1 MGRKSNSKQLHC
13 HMNGVLVGCLTLRSG
28 RLSFKY
34 AQSWLQHPQ
43 SRPISLSIPLQSEEL
58 KSDSVHAYFD
68 NLLPDNEQV
77 RKTIV
82 DSLGAASSHP
92 FDILSIIGGDC
103 VGALSFTE
111 QQPLELRASQLQT
124 VRNQK
129 LTTNQ
134 LIEVTD
140 ADIADILKRA
150 RAGHVLGMQP
160 EDDFRFSL
168 AGAQDKTALT
178 NWQGKWHKPIGATPT
193 THILKLPIQNS
204 QQMGLDLSSSV
215 ENEWFCL
222 RFMKHLGFDV
232 ANASIAT
239 FIDQKVLVLE
249 RFDRRIIK
257 NNIIRLPQ
265 EDMCQALGVVSGSKY
280 QEHGGPG
287 IQDIMGLLKTSE
299 KALHDQTV
307 FMKAQVVF
315 WLLTAID
322 GHAKNFSI
330 FLRAQGYSL
339 TPFYD
344 VMSAYPYFGQGNI
357 QKQKIK
363 MAMGVYGKN
372 KHYKWQGILKRHWFS
387 MAEKV
392 KFPEDEMTRLIEE
405 LVESVPIA
413 IEQTVNEL
421 SKDFPSLVSETIAEG
436 ILACLQ
442 KLSK

>member
-1 MGRKSNSKQLHC
+1 
-13 HMNGVLVGCLTLRSG
+13 MNGVLVGCLTLRSG

-34 AQSWLQHPQ
+34 AQSWLQHPKA
-43 SRPISLSIPLQSEEL
+43 RPISLSIPLQSEEL

-82 DSLGAASSHP
+82 DSLGAASSKP
-92 FDILSIIGGDC
+92 FDILSVIGADC

-111 QQPLELRASQLQT
+111 QLPET
-124 VRNQK
+124 DRNLSLK
-129 LTTNQ
+129 ISSKSLT
-134 LIEVTD
+134 EVDD
-140 ADIADILKRA
+140 AKIADILKRT
-150 RAGHVLGMQP
+150 RSGHVLGMQQ

-178 NWQGKWHKPIGATPT
+178 YWQGKWHKPIGATPT
-193 THILKLPIQNS
+193 THILKLPTQNS

-232 ANASIAT
+232 ANATIET
-239 FIDQKVLVLE
+239 FVDQKVLVVE
-249 RFDRRIIK
+249 RFDRKIIK
-257 NNIIRLPQ
+257 ENIIRLPQ

-299 KALHDQTV
+299 KALQDQYL
-307 FMKAQVVF
+307 FMKAQVAF
-315 WLLTAID
+315 WLLSAID

-330 FLRAQGYSL
+330 FLKPHGYSL

-363 MAMGVYGKN
+363 MAMGIYGKN

-392 KFPEDEMTRLIEE
+392 KFPEGEMTRLIEE
-405 LVESVPIA
+405 LVESVPVA
-413 IEQTVNEL
+413 IEKTSKEL
-421 SKDFPSLVSETIAEG
+421 PKDFPRLVSETITEG
-436 ILACLQ
+436 VLACLQ

>member
-1 MGRKSNSKQLHC
+1 
-13 HMNGVLVGCLTLRSG
+13 MNGVLVGCLSLRSG

-43 SRPISLSIPLQSEEL
+43 ARPISLSIPLQSEEL
-58 KSDSVHAYFD
+58 KNDSVHAYFD

-82 DSLGAASSHP
+82 DFFGAASSKP
-92 FDILSIIGGDC
+92 FDILSVIGVDC

-111 QQPLELRASQLQT
+111 VLSEIDKNPNLKIKS
-124 VRNQK
+124 K
-129 LTTNQ
+129 D
-134 LIEVTD
+134 LIEVDD
-140 ADIADILKRA
+140 ARIADILTRT
-150 RAGHVLGMQP
+150 RSGHVLGMRQ

-178 NWQGKWHKPIGATPT
+178 YWKGKWYKPIGATPT

-204 QQMGLDLSSSV
+204 QQLGLDLSSSV

-239 FIDQKVLVLE
+239 FLDQSALVVE
-249 RFDRRIIK
+249 RFDRK
-257 NNIIRLPQ
+257 VTHDSIIRLPQ

-280 QEHGGPG
+280 EEHGGPG
-287 IQDIMGLLKTSE
+287 IQDIMRLLKTSE
-299 KALHDQTV
+299 EALGDRYL
-307 FMKAQVVF
+307 FMKSQVVF
-315 WLLTAID
+315 WLLAAID

-344 VMSAYPYFGQGNI
+344 VMSAYPYFGQVQGRSKLSM

-372 KHYKWQGILKRHWFS
+372 KHYKWYGILKRHWLS

-392 KFPEDEMTRLIEE
+392 KFPQDEMDRIIEE
-405 LVESVPIA
+405 LVEGVPA
-413 IEQTVNEL
+413 SIEKTLEDL
-421 SKDFPSLVSETIAEG
+421 PKGFPRLVSEAIAEG
-436 ILACLQ
+436 TLNCLQ

>member
-1 MGRKSNSKQLHC
+1 
-13 HMNGVLVGCLTLRSG
+13 MNGVLVGCLSLRSG

-34 AQSWLQHPQ
+34 AQSWLQHPKA
-43 SRPISLSIPLQSEEL
+43 RPISLSIPLQTEEL
-58 KSDSVHAYFD
+58 KNDSVHAYFD
-68 NLLPDNEQV
+68 NLLPDNLQV
-77 RKTIV
+77 RKAIV
-82 DSLGAASSHP
+82 DSFGAASSKP
-92 FDILSIIGGDC
+92 FDILRVIGADC

-111 QQPLELRASQLQT
+111 ELLETDKNLSFKI
-124 VRNQK
+124 NPE
-129 LTTNQ
+129 N
-134 LIEVTD
+134 LIEVGD
-140 ADIADILKRA
+140 AEIADILKQTRL
-150 RAGHVLGMQP
+150 GHVLGMRQ

-178 NWQGKWHKPIGATPT
+178 YWKEKWHKPIGATPT
-193 THILKLPIQNS
+193 THILKLPIQNN
-204 QQMGLDLSSSV
+204 QQLGLDLSSSV

-239 FIDQKVLVLE
+239 FIDQNALVVE
-249 RFDRRIIK
+249 RFDRK
-257 NNIIRLPQ
+257 VSHDSIIRLPQ

-287 IQDIMGLLKTSE
+287 IQEIMALLKTSDL
-299 KALHDQTV
+299 ALRDQYL

-315 WLLTAID
+315 WLLAAID

-344 VMSAYPYFGQGNI
+344 VMSVYPYFGQGQGVSNI
-357 QKQKIK
+357 SMQKQKIK
-363 MAMGVYGKN
+363 MAMAVYGKN
-372 KHYKWQGILKRHWFS
+372 KHYKWYGILKRHWFS

-392 KFPEDEMTRLIEE
+392 KFPQEEMLQIIEE
-405 LVESVPIA
+405 LVESVPTA
-413 IEQTVNEL
+413 IEKTL
-421 SKDFPSLVSETIAEG
+421 KDLPKGFPSSVSKTIAEG
-436 ILACLQ
+436 TLNCLQ

>member
-1 MGRKSNSKQLHC
+1 
-13 HMNGVLVGCLTLRSG
+13 MNGVLVGCLSLRSG

-34 AQSWLQHPQ
+34 AQSWLQHPKA
-43 SRPISLSIPLQSEEL
+43 RPISLSIPLQSEEL
-58 KSDSVHAYFD
+58 KGDSVHAYFD

-82 DSLGAASSHP
+82 DSLGAASSKP
-92 FDILSIIGGDC
+92 FDILSVIGADC

-111 QQPLELRASQLQT
+111 QLPET
-124 VRNQK
+124 DRNLSLK
-129 LTTNQ
+129 THSKN
-134 LIEVTD
+134 LIEVDD
-140 ADIADILKRA
+140 AKIADILKRT
-150 RAGHVLGMQP
+150 RSGYVLGMQQ

-178 NWQGKWHKPIGATPT
+178 YWKGKWHKPIGATPT

-222 RFMKHLGFDV
+222 QFMKHLGFDV
-232 ANASIAT
+232 ANASITT
-239 FIDQKVLVLE
+239 FIDQYALVVE
-249 RFDRRIIK
+249 RFDRK
-257 NNIIRLPQ
+257 VSHDGIIRLPQ

-287 IQDIMGLLKTSE
+287 IQDIMELLKTSGE
-299 KALHDQTV
+299 ALSDRYL

-315 WLLTAID
+315 WLLAAID

-330 FLRAQGYSL
+330 FLRTQGYSL

-363 MAMGVYGKN
+363 MAMGIYGKN
-372 KHYKWQGILKRHWFS
+372 KHYKWYGILKRHWFS

-392 KFPEDEMTRLIEE
+392 KFPEDEMTHLIDE
-405 LVESVPIA
+405 LIESVPIA
-413 IEQTVNEL
+413 IEKTLKDLPE
-421 SKDFPSLVSETIAEG
+421 DFPRLVSKTIAEG
-436 ILACLQ
+436 ALNCLK

>member
-1 MGRKSNSKQLHC
+1 MGRKANFKRLHC

-43 SRPISLSIPLQSEEL
+43 ARPISLSIPLQSEEL

-82 DSLGAASSHP
+82 NSLGAESSNP
-92 FDILSIIGGDC
+92 FDILSVIGADC
-103 VGALSFTE
+103 IGALSLT
-111 QQPLELRASQLQT
+111 QQSSETDQNLNLKIHAK
-124 VRNQK
+124 N
-129 LTTNQ
+129 
-134 LIEVTD
+134 LIEVNDT
-140 ADIADILKRA
+140 DIADILKQTRV
-150 RAGHVLGMQP
+150 GHVLGMQQ

-178 NWQGKWHKPIGATPT
+178 YWQGKWYKPMGATPT
-193 THILKLPIQNS
+193 THIFKLPIHNS
-204 QQMGLDLSSSV
+204 QQMGVDLSSSV

-232 ANASIAT
+232 AEASIET
-239 FIDQKVLVLE
+239 FIDQKVLVVE
-249 RFDRRIIK
+249 RFDRKITHD
-257 NNIIRLPQ
+257 NIIRLPQ

-280 QEHGGPG
+280 EEHGGPS

-299 KALHDQTV
+299 KALHDQYL

-315 WLLTAID
+315 WLLAATD

-330 FLRAQGYSL
+330 FLKPQGYSL

-344 VMSAYPYFGQGNI
+344 VISAYPYFELGKDNSKI
-357 QKQKIK
+357 SMQKQKIK
-363 MAMGVYGKN
+363 MAMAVYGKN
-372 KHYKWQGILKRHWFS
+372 KHYKWNEIVKRHWFS

-392 KFPEDEMTRLIEE
+392 KFPKGKMTRLIDE
-405 LVESVPIA
+405 LIEKIPIA
-413 IEQTVNEL
+413 IDQTLNEIP
-421 SKDFPSLVSETIAEG
+421 KEYPSFIYEAITKGVTGSLLKFSR
-436 ILACLQ
+436 
-442 KLSK
+442 